1 MAVSRAHFNLPPSS
15 QSNLPYQSS
24 PILLFHPAI
33 RSVKRFNSRKLGISC
48 CQQAV
53 QLKNDETQEDNL
65 PTRKKRKPRPSFLD
79 QIQGKWSLKT
89 PSLRESFPWEVEES
103 GSREQGFDAQR
114 LRFPDDV
121 SLVTGVQVIESVRG
135 PDSALK
141 SKSILAPWVHGRE
154 NSRRLHESV
163 GDKEFQEKD
172 DIEGQCQN
180 EESLISFVQ
189 LSEDLEEDS
198 TFDGD
203 FEENCVDFEDL
214 PTTYS
219 GKSEILGD
227 EDGEALTFKKGSSR
241 ISREVGIS
249 GRSAS
254 ANGLNRLPWE
264 MGADEN
270 LEKGE
275 KLRKN
280 HTEISERLIPEN
292 ELKRLR
298 NVALRTVERM
308 KVGAAGVT
316 QALVDAIHEKW
327 KNEEVVNLKFEGP
340 PSINM
345 KRTHEVL
352 ERKTGGLIIHR
363 SGSLVVVYR
372 GMTYKLD
379 CVKSYVKHID
389 AHIRASD
396 PSEDSVK
403 DSPQS
408 ISVKHV
414 SRVAESS
421 EADASNYS
429 KNISNEEEMS
439 LHELNCLLDEVGPRF
454 MDWSGREPLP
464 VDADLLPAVV
474 PGHKPPFRLLPHGT
488 RKTLK
493 DKEMT
498 YLRRTARTMP
508 PHFALG
514 RNRELQGLA
523 MAMVNLWKKS
533 AIAKIA
539 IKRGVLNT
547 SNERMAE
554 ELKIL
559 TGGTLLSRN
568 KDYIVFYRGNDFLPP
583 GVESALVEAEKN
595 TAFQQ
600 DEEEHARH
608 RAATLI
614 DSNVRTPKQPLVA
627 GTLAE
632 TVAATSRWG
641 NQPSSAE
648 IEKMRSDTAVSS
660 HVSLVNS
667 VQRKLAFAKHKMKKA
682 EKSLQKVLG
691 NQEPANL
698 PTDLETLT
706 DEERFLFRKMGLS
719 MKRYLVLGRR
729 EIFDGT
735 IENMHL
741 HWKYRE
747 LVKII
752 VDRKKFPQVKH
763 IAVSLEAESGG
774 LLVSV
779 EKVTKGYVIIVYRG
793 KNYQPPSAFRP
804 KNLLTKRQAL
814 VRSIELQRLEA
825 LKHHVL
831 ELEEKIKKLKEEL
844 EDMKTEIE
852 NDSENLDLSLDT
864 VSDSS

>member
-1 MAVSRAHFNLPPSS
+1 MALSPARLNFPSSS
-15 QSNLPYQSS
+15 QSYYPSQC
-24 PILLFHPAI
+24 PRILVFHPEI
-33 RSVKRFNSRKLGISC
+33 RSLKRFNSHKLRISC
-48 CQQAV
+48 CQQTV
-53 QLKNDETQEDNL
+53 QLKNDETQEENL

-103 GSREQGFDAQR
+103 GSRNQGFDAQTS
-114 LRFPDDV
+114 RFPEDV
-121 SLVTGVQVIESVRG
+121 SLEAGVKVIESVG
-135 PDSALK
+135 GSDSAVK

-154 NSRRLHESV
+154 NSRKLHESV
-163 GDKEFQEKD
+163 GNRKFQEKD
-172 DIEGQCQN
+172 DIKDQCQN
-180 EESLISFVQ
+180 EESFFSFVQ
-189 LSEDLEEDS
+189 VSEDLEEV
-198 TFDGD
+198 TFDGN
-203 FEENCVDFEDL
+203 FEANCGKFDEF
-214 PTTYS
+214 PITYS
-219 GKSEILGD
+219 EKNDILGD
-227 EDGEALTFKKGSSR
+227 EDGEAADSSP
-241 ISREVGIS
+241 IS
-249 GRSAS
+249 GEIGIWGGSAA
-254 ANGLNRLPWE
+254 ANDLNRLPWE
-264 MGADEN
+264 MGTGEN

-275 KLRKN
+275 KLRKSN
-280 HTEISERLIPEN
+280 TELSERLIPEN

-298 NVALRTVERM
+298 NVALRMVERM
-308 KVGAAGVT
+308 KVGAAGLT

-327 KNEEVVNLKFEGP
+327 KNEEVVKLKFEGP

-352 ERKTGGLIIHR
+352 ERKTGGLIIWR

-372 GMTYKLD
+372 GMAYKLD
-379 CVKSYVKHID
+379 CVKSYGKHIE
-389 AHIRASD
+389 AHIRASG
-396 PSEDSVK
+396 PSEDLVK
-403 DSPQS
+403 DSSQS
-408 ISVKHV
+408 IGVKHV
-414 SRVAESS
+414 SRATKSS

-429 KNISNEEEMS
+429 RNISNEEEMS
-439 LHELNCLLDEVGPRF
+439 LHELNCLLDELGPRF
-454 MDWSGREPLP
+454 IDWSGREPLP

-474 PGHKPPFRLLPHGT
+474 PEYKPPFRLLPHGT
-488 RKTLK
+488 RQALK

-498 YLRRTARTMP
+498 YLRRTARTLP

-514 RNRELQGLA
+514 RNRELQGLS

-539 IKRGVLNT
+539 IKRGVQNT

-583 GVESALVEAEKN
+583 GVSRALGEAEKN
-595 TAFQQ
+595 TAFRQ

-614 DSNVRTPKQPLVA
+614 DSSVRTPKQPLVA

-641 NQPSSAE
+641 NQPNSAQM
-648 IEKMRSDTAVSS
+648 EKMMRERAVSR

-667 VQRKLAFAKHKMKKA
+667 VQRKLAFAKHKIEKA
-682 EKSLQKVLG
+682 EKSLQKVLA

-698 PTDLETLT
+698 PSDLETLT
-706 DEERFLFRKMGLS
+706 DEERLLFRKIGLS
-719 MKRYLVLGRR
+719 MKPYLLLGRR

-774 LLVSV
+774 VLVSV
-779 EKVTKGYVIIVYRG
+779 EKITKGYAIIVYRG
-793 KNYQPPSAFRP
+793 KNYQQPSKFRP

-814 VRSIELQRLEA
+814 ARSIELQRREA
-825 LKHHVL
+825 LKHHIL
-831 ELEEKIKKLKEEL
+831 ELEENIEKLKDGL
-844 EDMKTEIE
+844 ADMKTASE
-852 NDSENLDLSLDT
+852 NDPENLDLSLDT
-864 VSDSS
+864 ASDSS

>member
-1 MAVSRAHFNLPPSS
+1 MALSPARLNFPSSS
-15 QSNLPYQSS
+15 QSNYHSQCPR
-24 PILLFHPAI
+24 ILIFHPEI
-33 RSVKRFNSRKLGISC
+33 RSLKRFISHKLRISS
-48 CQQAV
+48 CQQTV
-53 QLKNDETQEDNL
+53 QLKNAETQKENL

-103 GSREQGFDAQR
+103 DSRNQGFNAQT
-114 LRFPDDV
+114 LRFPEDV
-121 SLVTGVQVIESVRG
+121 SLEAGVQVIESVG
-135 PDSALK
+135 ASDSAVK

-154 NSRRLHESV
+154 NSRKPHESV
-163 GDKEFQEKD
+163 GNRKFQEKD
-172 DIEGQCQN
+172 DIKGQCQN
-180 EESLISFVQ
+180 KESFITFVQ
-189 LSEDLEEDS
+189 VSEDLEEED
-198 TFDGD
+198 TFDGN
-203 FEENCVDFEDL
+203 FEENCGKFDEFPV
-214 PTTYS
+214 TYS
-219 GKSEILGD
+219 EKNEILGD
-227 EDGEALTFKKGSSR
+227 EEGEAATFKKDSSP
-241 ISREVGIS
+241 ISREIGIWE
-249 GRSAS
+249 GSAA

-264 MGADEN
+264 MGTCEN
-270 LEKGE
+270 LEKRE
-275 KLRKN
+275 KLRKSN
-280 HTEISERLIPEN
+280 TELSERLIPEN
-292 ELKRLR
+292 ELNRLR

-327 KNEEVVNLKFEGP
+327 KNEEVVKLKFEGP

-352 ERKTGGLIIHR
+352 ERKTGGLILWR

-372 GMTYKLD
+372 GMAYKLD
-379 CVKSYVKHID
+379 CVKSYGKQIE
-389 AHIRASD
+389 AHIRASG
-396 PSEDSVK
+396 PSEDLVQ
-403 DSPQS
+403 DSSES
-408 ISVKHV
+408 IRVKHV
-414 SRVAESS
+414 SRAAESS
-421 EADASNYS
+421 EADASNCS
-429 KNISNEEEMS
+429 RNISNEEEMS
-439 LHELNCLLDEVGPRF
+439 LHELNCLLDELGPRF
-454 MDWSGREPLP
+454 IDWSGREPLP
-464 VDADLLPAVV
+464 VDADLLPALV
-474 PGHKPPFRLLPHGT
+474 PGYKPPFRLLPHGT
-488 RKTLK
+488 RQALK

-498 YLRRTARTMP
+498 YLRRTARTLP

-523 MAMVNLWKKS
+523 MAMVNLWKRS

-539 IKRGVLNT
+539 IKRGVPNT

-554 ELKIL
+554 EIKIL

-568 KDYIVFYRGNDFLPP
+568 KDYIVLYRGNDFLPP
-583 GVESALVEAEKN
+583 GVSRALVEAEKN
-595 TAFQQ
+595 TTFRQ

-614 DSNVRTPKQPLVA
+614 DSSVRTPKQPLVA

-641 NQPSSAE
+641 NQPNSAQ
-648 IEKMRSDTAVSS
+648 IEKMMRDTAVSR

-667 VQRKLAFAKHKMKKA
+667 VQRKLAFAKHKIKKA
-682 EKSLQKVLG
+682 EKSLQKVLA

-698 PTDLETLT
+698 PSDLETLT
-706 DEERFLFRKMGLS
+706 DEERFLFRKIGLS
-719 MKRYLVLGRR
+719 MKPYLLLGRR

-774 LLVSV
+774 VLVSV
-779 EKVTKGYVIIVYRG
+779 EKITEGYAIIVYRG
-793 KNYQPPSAFRP
+793 KNYQRPSKFRP

-814 VRSIELQRLEA
+814 ARSIELQRREA
-825 LKHHVL
+825 LKHHIL
-831 ELEEKIKKLKEEL
+831 ELEENMEKLKDEL
-844 EDMKTEIE
+844 EDMKTASE
-852 NDSENLDLSLDT
+852 NDSENFDLSLDAA
-864 VSDSS
+864 SDSS